1 MRVIDLDTGETV
13 QAAND
18 KELFEAVRGKVSEEA
33 MSDDEIRSLIEAKAY
48 DATDS

>member
-18 KELFEAVRGKVSEEA
+18 EELFVAVRGKVPEEA
-33 MSDDEIRSLIEAKAY
+33 MSDDEIRGLIQAKAY

>member
-18 KELFEAVRGKVSEEA
+18 DELFEAVRGKIGDEA
-33 MSDDEIRSLIEAKAY
+33 MSDEEIRRLIESKAY